1 MQHNKSSTLED
12 PRKILKDIRLENVNR
27 LIFAQLSTNS
37 IPNKFFFFLIDSFV
51 NIIDNN
57 IGDFQNKG

>member
-37 IPNKFFFFLIDSFV
+37 IPNKFFFLIDSFV

>member
-37 IPNKFFFFLIDSFV
+37 IPNKSDSFV